1 MGVSASAAEAA
12 AEADEEDCEVR
23 GKEEEEH
30 GGRGPAAPAR
40 GGNGPPEIG
49 AAKQLRRCHGASR
62 RPATRSASLCTSARA
77 ARSPVRVG
85 LVGFV
90 TFLCIRNLEDTSNVK
105 LDEAIGLHKVFYA
118 WHSPPIYR
126 KVIQLRMKL

>member
-1 MGVSASAAEAA
+1 MILISYVLTLFIISFLMLNKFTNIPS
-12 AEADEEDCEVR
+12 
-23 GKEEEEH
+23 
-30 GGRGPAAPAR
+30 
-40 GGNGPPEIG
+40 
-49 AAKQLRRCHGASR
+49 
-62 RPATRSASLCTSARA
+62 
-77 ARSPVRVG
+77 
-85 LVGFV
+85 